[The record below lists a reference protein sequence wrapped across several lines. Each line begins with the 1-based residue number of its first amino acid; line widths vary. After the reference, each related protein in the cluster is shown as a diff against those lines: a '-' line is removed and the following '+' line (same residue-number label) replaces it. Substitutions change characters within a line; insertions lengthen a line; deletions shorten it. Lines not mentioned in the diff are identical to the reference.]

1 MASASTTCSTTKINQ
16 NMINTNR
23 ECPFNIGGKSYFVKR
38 PVVMFLKRLIETS
51 SNEIDQLATELCY
64 EENLFKAILTQESC
78 ADLKNASADE
88 IVVLLERCCAT
99 IRDAVEASVAVSQTE
114 GIDCTIR
121 HFIIPWMFELLLR
134 MRTLRQAD
142 GKLRCVHEA
151 WCLHYIEYCQYLC
164 GEDWDAREKTILL
177 GLESLEQTFRC
188 DASKHQIY
196 GLLLHNMGQIFADI
210 GLYEDSKIYFTKA
223 VGGLEKAEDIGNG
236 DERTAVLE
244 TIRNHVELIERK
256 LPAENTESVIGRP
269 SNPSKKKSRSERW
282 RRFGAMLL
290 NGFCQCLC
298 QINTQGH

>member
-1 MASASTTCSTTKINQ
+1 
-16 NMINTNR
+16 
-23 ECPFNIGGKSYFVKR
+23 
-38 PVVMFLKRLIETS
+38 MFLKRLIETS
-51 SNEIDQLATELCY
+51 SSEIDQLATELCY
-64 EENLFKAILTQESC
+64 EENLFKAILSQESC

-177 GLESLEQTFRC
+177 GLDSLEQTFSR

-210 GLYEDSKIYFTKA
+210 GLYEDSKIYFNKA
-223 VGGLEKAEDIGNG
+223 VGGLEKAEDIGDG

-244 TIRNHVELIERK
+244 TIRNHVELVERK
-256 LPAENTESVIGRP
+256 MPTDQNDNVIGRP
-269 SNPSKKKSRSERW
+269 SNPAKKKSRSERW
-282 RRFGAMLL
+282 RRFGVMIS
-290 NGFCQCLC
+290 NVFCQCLC
-298 QINTQGH
+298 PINTQGH